1 MRQGKRQ
8 MTDTTESAIDPQ
20 PVPPSWILE
29 EALNNL
35 SRGLVIFDRQRR
47 VVFCNTRYTEIYG
60 LSAEQVTPGTPL
72 SKLIQ
77 RRLDMG
83 HKAPSNSDAYIREP
97 FREASAPTATMQ
109 EFSDGRTII
118 FTIYPLPDG
127 GGRATHEDI
136 TEREGVNAR
145 LKEEHELRRQQ
156 EQMLQIRNFQFDTA
170 INNMSQGLCFFD
182 AEQRLIVCN
191 DRYIDMYDLPHHRVG
206 PGTPLA
212 EIVDLRFEAGS
223 FPAMSK
229 EEY

>member
-47 VVFCNTRYTEIYG
+47 VVFCNTRYMEIYG
-60 LSAEQVTPGTPL
+60 LSSEQVTPGTPL

-97 FREASAPTATMQ
+97 FRDASAPTATMQ

-118 FTIYPLPDG
+118 FTIYPMPDG
-127 GGRATHEDI
+127 GGMATHEDI
-136 TEREGVNAR
+136 TEREEVNAR
-145 LKEEHELRRQQ
+145 PKQQHELLKQQ
-156 EQMLQIRNFQFDTA
+156 EEALRTRHLQFVAHDQPR
-170 INNMSQGLCFFD
+170 GGV
-182 AEQRLIVCN
+182 E
-191 DRYIDMYDLPHHRVG
+191 
-206 PGTPLA
+206 
-212 EIVDLRFEAGS
+212 
-223 FPAMSK
+223 
-229 EEY
+229 